1 MSFPTNN
8 INNNTFVTAPTSP
21 NPYIS
26 RRLNNIDQAQVM
38 KKEREDW
45 RRLYHKTLKG
55 IEAMI
60 DVQKAIKDMKKL
72 AEEAGTTIAEMEG
85 VILMASINNQTM
97 NATDI
102 TQMAEDLCYLIQSNM
117 DERAFQIQRRL
128 ADELDCYKGRGNNY
142 VDMNIK
148 EIQELYIEEE
158 TKKEEQ
164 GTIENEEVILVRP
177 YEVSTTTSSSTTS
190 FIMDEVENLLKYM
203 KFIRTPSQT
212 RLFRPP
218 PHYQALRSRGEN
230 DPTFW
235 KEVATAFLEKKH
247 NTETARNG
255 HQIHMF
261 QGGPPREPYFIAIDH
276 KDQVI
281 IGPSKKIV
289 ATHVVGELEVL
300 V

>member
-8 INNNTFVTAPTSP
+8 NNNTFATAPTSP

-26 RRLNNIDQAQVM
+26 RRLNNMDQVQVM
-38 KKEREDW
+38 KREREDW
-45 RRLYHKTLKG
+45 ERLYHKTLKE
-55 IEAMI
+55 IEMMI
-60 DVQKAIKDMKKL
+60 DVQRAMKDMKKL

-85 VILMASINNQTM
+85 VILAASINNRTM

-102 TQMAEDLCYLIQSNM
+102 TQMAEDLHYLLQSDM
-117 DERAFQIQRRL
+117 DDRALQIQRRL
-128 ADELDCYKGRGNNY
+128 ADELDQYKGKGNSY
-142 VDMNIK
+142 MDGNIK
-148 EIQELYIEEE
+148 EIQDIYID
-158 TKKEEQ
+158 EEQ
-164 GTIENEEVILVRP
+164 KEKGMIENEEVILVRL

-190 FIMDEVENLLKYM
+190 FITDKIENLLKHM
-203 KFIRTPSQT
+203 KFVQTPSQT
-212 RLFRPP
+212 RIFRPP
-218 PHYQALRSRGEN
+218 PYYQSLRSRGEN

-247 NTETARNG
+247 NTEIARNG
-255 HQIHMF
+255 YQIHMF
-261 QGGPPREPYFIAIDH
+261 QGGPPHEPYFIAIDN